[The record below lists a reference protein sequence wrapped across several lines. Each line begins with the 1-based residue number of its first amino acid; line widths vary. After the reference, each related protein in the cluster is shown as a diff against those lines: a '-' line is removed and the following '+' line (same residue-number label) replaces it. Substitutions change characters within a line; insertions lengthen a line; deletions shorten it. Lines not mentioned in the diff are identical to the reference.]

1 MDACNARL
9 WQFLFY
15 GWIMAQY
22 DGSIRI
28 NTKIDVK
35 SAEAQIGSLEVSISK
50 TAEKIAGLRSKMDAL
65 KVAQIPTQ
73 EYSNATK
80 EVEKLQKSLEDAYTR
95 KERFLETGGDESS
108 RTFKVMEYDIEKLE
122 IKLRQAEDD
131 VKSLVDSGKAF
142 TIGDPVQEEKL
153 TQQIASEE
161 ARLTS
166 LASKRDNLNSKIQAA
181 IEEENRLASIK
192 ENATVSDQRLID
204 LLEQRRQLLT
214 QIKDLERAGVTEGYA
229 EYDNALADLSDV
241 QGQIN
246 GIRGMRDE
254 AAQARE
260 SYVSFG
266 ESVKQTFKKIAH
278 GIVNIPISALKKGAQ
293 GLLTIFSKL
302 GSVVKKSVIFPFR
315 MMGNVAKSAFSS
327 INKHANKSGGALSKF
342 GGRIKEIVLS
352 FFLFNQ
358 IRKIFTSTVN
368 SIKEGFTNLYNDN
381 LKFKASVDNLKAS
394 LLTMKNALASAF
406 APIVETAIP
415 YIQRL
420 VEWVTKAA
428 DAVGQLFSALM
439 GRKTY
444 TKAIKQSAVAS
455 EEAAEATE
463 DETKAIKKQLSPLDD
478 LNNLTSENAEEKAKD
493 SGTGTGAGMM
503 FEEVPISDKFK
514 NIAKWLKDMWA
525 NSDFYKLGKLLGE
538 KLKSALDNIPWSKIK
553 KTAHK
558 IGKSIA
564 TLINGFV
571 EVEGLGYSIGK
582 TLIEAINTGFEFL
595 NAFVHNLHWESVGKF
610 IADTINGFFENI
622 DWELIY
628 DTFVTGAKGLGD
640 AINSFVENLNW
651 DSLANS
657 VSSFVNTFVDT
668 INTFFD
674 TVDWLEIGRKIG
686 KSLSDAISNIDWK
699 DFGKML
705 STKIRVAIEFFVGLI
720 ESMDMTELA
729 KAASDIVIGF
739 SDSIAETIE
748 NIDWWAIGE
757 KAKEFLVNID
767 WAGVFE
773 SLCEAIGA
781 AFGGLAAFLGGLIAE
796 GVVSAGEFFQ
806 GKIEECGGNVV
817 LGILK
822 GIGDALYDIGVWIK
836 EHIFQ
841 PFIDGFKKAFEINS
855 PSKVMEEMGKNII
868 DGLLGG
874 LKEKWEDVVK
884 WLDEKASWI
893 AEKAKN
899 MGSSFARSPLLS
911 GKSPLLYGRSYP
923 TAQEAY
929 AAHPAIAKLS
939 NIEIP
944 QLATGAVL
952 PANREFLALV
962 GDQKHGTNVEAPLDT
977 IKQALREEA
986 ISLGLI
992 GRNETPDINLNLTVE
1007 CAGYQLLNIMQKL
1020 DSEYF
1025 KQTGRHALT

>member
-1 MDACNARL
+1 
-9 WQFLFY
+9 
-15 GWIMAQY
+15 MAEY

-28 NTKIDVK
+28 NTKIDSK
-35 SAEAQIGSLEVSISK
+35 EASSQLMTLENRIVK
-50 TAEKIAGLRSKMDAL
+50 TAEEVSSLRAKMDSLKDSKTPTGQYSAL
-65 KVAQIPTQ
+65 TAELNNQ
-73 EYSNATK
+73 
-80 EVEKLQKSLEDAYTR
+80 
-95 KERFLETGGDESS
+95 
-108 RTFKVMEYDIEKLE
+108 IEKLKE
-122 IKLRQAEDD
+122 LSAYKQEYYEKGLLNENQLKSVNSRIEETEKKIKNIANEMNRLDAAR
-131 VKSLVDSGKAF
+131 KAF
-142 TIGDPVQEEKL
+142 TFGSNTEEYSRLGQKLRYAENELTILNQRRKELSAKNGETEASYMRLGEVIRNTFATIGKGLVSIPM
-153 TQQIASEE
+153 
-161 ARLTS
+161 
-166 LASKRDNLNSKIQAA
+166 AA
-181 IEEENRLASIK
+181 I
-192 ENATVSDQRLID
+192 
-204 LLEQRRQLLT
+204 
-214 QIKDLERAGVTEGYA
+214 
-229 EYDNALADLSDV
+229 
-241 QGQIN
+241 
-246 GIRGMRDE
+246 
-254 AAQARE
+254 
-260 SYVSFG
+260 
-266 ESVKQTFKKIAH
+266 
-278 GIVNIPISALKKGAQ
+278 KKGAQ
-293 GLLTIFSKL
+293 GLLSIFSRL
-302 GSVVKKSVIFPFR
+302 GSVVKKSAIAPFK
-315 MMGNVAKSAFSS
+315 MMGNVAKNAFSS
-327 INKHANKSGGALSKF
+327 INKHASKSSGALSKF

-381 LKFKASVDNLKAS
+381 LKFKESVDSLKAS
-394 LLTMKNALASAF
+394 LLTMKNALATAF
-406 APIVETAIP
+406 APIVEVAIP

-428 DAVGQLFSALM
+428 DAVGQLLSALM

-444 TKAIKQSAVAS
+444 TKAIKQSASAA

-463 DETKAIKKQLSPLDD
+463 GETKAMNKQLSPLDK
-478 LNNLTSENAEEKAKD
+478 LNNLTSENVKDKEKDKD
-493 SGTGTGAGMM
+493 SGTGVGTM

-525 NSDFYKLGKLLGE
+525 NSDFYELGKLLGE
-538 KLKSALDNIPWSKIK
+538 KLKNALDNIPWNEIK
-553 KTAHK
+553 ETARK

-571 EVEGLGYSIGK
+571 EVEWLGYSIGK
-582 TLIEAINTGFEFL
+582 TLIEAINTGFELL

-640 AINSFVENLNW
+640 AINAFVENLNW

-686 KSLSDAISNIDWK
+686 KSLSDAISKIDWK

-705 STKIRVAIEFFVGLI
+705 STKIRVAIEFFAGLI

-739 SDSIAETIE
+739 FDSMTETIE
-748 NIDWWAIGE
+748 NIDWWELGE
-757 KAKEFLVNID
+757 KVKEFLVNID

-781 AFGGLAAFLGGLIAE
+781 AFGGLFAFLGGLLANS
-796 GVVSAGEFFQ
+796 VADAVDFFRDE
-806 GKIEECGGNVV
+806 IEECGGNIA

-822 GIGDALYDIGVWIK
+822 GIGDALYDIAVWIK

-841 PFIDGFKKAFEINS
+841 PFMDGFKKAFEIHS
-855 PSKVMEEMGKNII
+855 PSKVMESMGKYII

-874 LKEKWEDVVK
+874 LKDKWKDVT
-884 WLDEKASWI
+884 SWI
-893 AEKAKN
+893 TDKIQWLKEK
-899 MGSSFARSPLLS
+899 LS
-911 GKSPLLYGRSYP
+911 GIAGSVKSAFTGGGGTSSGYSRTYSMSTP
-923 TAQEAY
+923 TPY
-929 AAHPAIAKLS
+929 AVHPAIAKLS

-977 IKQALREEA
+977 IKQAQKESLLEVLSE
-986 ISLGLI
+986 LGLMGGGNNNGGGNNTYQFSVD
-992 GRNETPDINLNLTVE
+992 GRVFFEI
-1007 CAGYQLLNIMQKL
+1007 IQKYA
-1020 DSEYF
+1020 EEF
-1025 KQTGRHALT
+1025 KKQSGGRPAFS